1 MELGFAG
8 AFIGGVLTL
17 LSPCSVLLLPAFFS
31 YAFGSPT
38 RIAGRTGVFYLGL
51 ITTLVPLGVLAGT
64 LGVFISTHRNAFVL
78 WASILVIV
86 FGLIQVAGIRLPF
99 LSRSAAGEGTTT
111 LSVFLLGTVYGI
123 AGVCAG
129 PLLGATLTVAALSS
143 STLYGG
149 LIMAIFAAGMTLPLL
164 VIALIWTSV
173 PAIRS
178 VLKPRELVIGRWRN
192 AWTNIIG
199 GLLMI
204 GMGILLLVTQ
214 GTAGLPSILGADDQ
228 AAIEASAMRATAG
241 VSDIVAIVVAIV
253 VLGGVAA
260 LLMWRTR
267 RLAQRG
273 AAASAAESSH
283 PGR

>member
-8 AFIGGVLTL
+8 AFLGGVLTL

-64 LGVFISTHRNAFVL
+64 LGVFINTHRNAFVV
-78 WASILVIV
+78 WASVLVMI
-86 FGLIQVAGIRLPF
+86 FGLIQLLGVPLPF

-111 LSVFLLGTVYGI
+111 LSVYLLGTVYGI

-173 PAIRS
+173 PAIRTI
-178 VLKPRELVIGRWRN
+178 LKPRELVIGRWRN
-192 AWTNIIG
+192 AWTNVIG

-204 GMGILLLVTQ
+204 GMGVLLIVTQ
-214 GTAGLPSILGADDQ
+214 GTAGIPSILGADDQ
-228 AAIEASAMRATAG
+228 AAIEERALQASAG
-241 VSDIVAIVVAIV
+241 VSDLVAIVVAV
-253 VLGGVAA
+253 VILGGVAA
-260 LLMWRTR
+260 LLTWRTR
-267 RLAQRG
+267 RLAQQKR
-273 AAASAAESSH
+273 
-283 PGR
+283 

>member
-31 YAFGSPT
+31 YAFGSPQ

-51 ITTLVPLGVLAGT
+51 LTTLVPLGVLAGT
-64 LGVFISTHRNAFVL
+64 LGVFINTHRNAFVF
-78 WASILVIV
+78 WASMLIIV
-86 FGLIQVAGIRLPF
+86 FGLIQLVGIPLPF
-99 LSRSAAGEGTTT
+99 VNRSAAGEGTTT
-111 LSVFLLGTVYGI
+111 LSVYVLGTVYGI

-149 LIMAIFAAGMTLPLL
+149 LMMAIFAAGMALPLL
-164 VIALIWTSV
+164 VIALIWTSM
-173 PAIRS
+173 PGIRS
-178 VLKPRELVIGRWRN
+178 MLKPRELIIGRWRN
-192 AWTNIIG
+192 AWTNIVG

-228 AAIEASAMRATAG
+228 AALEERAMNSVAEVT
-241 VSDIVAIVVAIV
+241 DIVAIVVAVAI
-253 VLGGVAA
+253 LGGVAT
-260 LLMWRTR
+260 LLLWRTR
-267 RLAQRG
+267 RLAQQKR
-273 AAASAAESSH
+273 
-283 PGR
+283 